1 MSGFTSQAEYSRLRF
16 FVKKSTLDKIIIN
29 DPNHISNGYLKPEVE
44 NICEEYFQQILEDK
58 DLDDLISNMRADVLS
73 STFEAH
79 IPEYEIE
86 TNWKVDELT
95 NILESEFNLQFNLKA
110 ELEKPSNPIMEHVI
124 PVRMGEEIEITS
136 KETILD
142 TQMKPNLNNWPRPKA
157 LNRSFELA
165 VNSLDIKGKKDL
177 ISCAIMQTSEDVVNE
192 LGWET
197 HQIDAVISFS
207 NQKLPEFNFSTHRLA
222 SKHTLQGCQ
231 NLLSLVLG
239 RT

>member
-1 MSGFTSQAEYSRLRF
+1 
-16 FVKKSTLDKIIIN
+16 
-29 DPNHISNGYLKPEVE
+29 
-44 NICEEYFQQILEDK
+44 
-58 DLDDLISNMRADVLS
+58 
-73 STFEAH
+73 
-79 IPEYEIE
+79 
-86 TNWKVDELT
+86 
-95 NILESEFNLQFNLKA
+95 
-110 ELEKPSNPIMEHVI
+110 
-124 PVRMGEEIEITS
+124 
-136 KETILD
+136 
-142 TQMKPNLNNWPRPKA
+142 MKPNLNNWPRPKA

-177 ISCAIMQTSEDVVNE
+177 ISCAIMQTSEGLVNE

-207 NQKLPEFNFSTHRLA
+207 NQKLPEFNFSTLRLA

>member
-1 MSGFTSQAEYSRLRF
+1 MKISAIRNVHVLLVSIALTIFLNFSAVFASNANYCLKEDLDTTNNLCEQSARHLALENNLS
-16 FVKKSTLDKIIIN
+16 FVDKIF
-29 DPNHISNGYLKPEVE
+29 LK
-44 NICEEYFQQILEDK
+44 D
-58 DLDDLISNMRADVLS
+58 
-73 STFEAH
+73 
-79 IPEYEIE
+79 
-86 TNWKVDELT
+86 
-95 NILESEFNLQFNLKA
+95 

-124 PVRMGEEIEITS
+124 PVRIGEEIEITS

-142 TQMKPNLNNWPRPKA
+142 TKMKPNLNNWPRPKA

-177 ISCAIMQTSEDVVNE
+177 ISCAIMQTSEGLVNQ

-239 RT
+239 KT

>member
-1 MSGFTSQAEYSRLRF
+1 MKLSTIKNVHILLLGLALTLFLNFGAVFASNGNLCLNEDLDITNNLCEQSARHLALENNLS
-16 FVKKSTLDKIIIN
+16 FVDKIF
-29 DPNHISNGYLKPEVE
+29 LK
-44 NICEEYFQQILEDK
+44 D
-58 DLDDLISNMRADVLS
+58 
-73 STFEAH
+73 
-79 IPEYEIE
+79 
-86 TNWKVDELT
+86 
-95 NILESEFNLQFNLKA
+95 
-110 ELEKPSNPIMEHVI
+110 ELEKPRNPIMEHVI

-142 TQMKPNLNNWPRPKA
+142 TKMKPNLNNWPRPKA

-239 RT
+239 KT